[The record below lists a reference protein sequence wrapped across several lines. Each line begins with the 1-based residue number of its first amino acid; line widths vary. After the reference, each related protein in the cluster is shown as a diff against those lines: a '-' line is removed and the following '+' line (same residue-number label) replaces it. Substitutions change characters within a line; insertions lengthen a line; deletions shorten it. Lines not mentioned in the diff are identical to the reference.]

1 MDAAMQLAGPPAA
14 EPRGGGGE
22 GPAADPEED
31 PIEEVEAD
39 EPGAPGEAPPSP
51 SRGPGAGEGA
61 EAPAAAPAA
70 PGGRKASAYLAFA
83 GEARAGVV
91 EALRAEGT
99 GKPGVA
105 AVGRA
110 LGDKWRA
117 LGAEEKA
124 AYQALADRQAARK
137 KALGPAGPV
146 GAGPGK
152 AKKMK
157 KKAPSAYLAFANAHR
172 AAAKAELEE
181 ANPGEKFGVAAVA
194 KAIGAKWQGLTEE
207 GKAQY
212 KEMAAA
218 QAAEKAALA
227 GSDSEGE
234 EAPEPD
240 RPTGFPLSVVRRLV
254 EQDPDVKRVSAEAVK
269 AVARATELYLE
280 MLAADAYEMA
290 RLSNRRT
297 LKFEDLHRASR
308 NKARNFMLTEH
319 LLFVKDGI
327 MNAGP
332 AATAGGEKENAGPG
346 AGPGGK
352 RKGAPEAAQ
361 PGTKR
366 ITAFFGAG
374 PTKYVEAPPEAARAA
389 AGAGGAKAKPAGIRA
404 AFARAAPPRRTAR
417 VIEEDDED

>member
-1 MDAAMQLAGPPAA
+1 MQLAGA

-39 EPGAPGEAPPSP
+39 EPGPPGEGPPSP
-51 SRGPGAGEGA
+51 SRGPGAGEGGA
-61 EAPAAAPAA
+61 APAAAPAA

-99 GKPGVA
+99 EKPGVA

-137 KALGPAGPV
+137 KALGPAGPAA
-146 GAGPGK
+146 AGPGK
-152 AKKMK
+152 AKKK
-157 KKAPSAYLAFANAHR
+157 KKAPSAYLAFANVHR
-172 AAAKAELEE
+172 AAAKAELEA

-207 GKAQY
+207 EKAQY
-212 KEMAAA
+212 KEVAAA

-227 GSDSEGE
+227 GSDSEGEE

-332 AATAGGEKENAGPG
+332 AAAGGGEKENAGPG
-346 AGPGGK
+346 GGAGGK

-374 PTKYVEAPPEAARAA
+374 PTKYVEAPPEAARPA
-389 AGAGGAKAKPAGIRA
+389 AGLSLRLSIRT
-404 AFARAAPPRRTAR
+404 PPVRGP
-417 VIEEDDED
+417 